1 MEQQETLNIKTV
13 WMEAAVIVV
22 AVALAALGV
31 RHVIAGETVNSRM
44 ATVWSLTKHGTWC
57 LDRPVDEPR
66 NPFEAI
72 TVDKVAVRGR
82 LISSKPPMI
91 PLIMTGEYLLL
102 RGLFGWDLENRDHLK
117 SILQVMNL
125 TLVVFAY
132 AIALIFFAKI
142 LRLFVENPWRRLFWV
157 AAMAFCTQVFGYSSQ
172 LNNHV
177 PAVGMLMPML
187 YFGIGL
193 SSGKLTA
200 RPWRFFMFGLCG
212 ALVFTFDLPITIF
225 VALTGLYL
233 LYCHPRNTLIWTTLG
248 VAGPLLVHFAI
259 MTAVTGSPLPVQL
272 NKDCYLFESSMW
284 RNPMGLDS
292 LNEPKLVYLF
302 HFTFGRH
309 GVFLLFPILITG
321 LLGGVLAL
329 LRRDVPG
336 RGYVLGGAMGFL
348 LISLYYLLNTHGYG
362 GEAYGFR
369 WYIGA
374 MPVLLLMGASFHE
387 RVHSRWLWGV
397 LFALAV
403 ASAYSAW
410 ECHQNPWGADLEWT
424 ARLLFGPSH

>member
-1 MEQQETLNIKTV
+1 MEQRETLNTRFAWLEAVVIV
-13 WMEAAVIVV
+13 AAVT
-22 AVALAALGV
+22 LAALGV

-44 ATVWSLTKHGTWC
+44 ATVWSLTKHGTWYI
-57 LDRPVDEPR
+57 DRPVEEPR
-66 NPFEAI
+66 NPFEAM

-102 RGLFGWDLENRDHLK
+102 RGLFGWDLEHREHLK
-117 SILQVMNL
+117 PILQVMNL
-125 TLVVFAY
+125 TLVVFPF
-132 AIALIFFAKI
+132 AIALIFFAML

-157 AAMAFCTQVFGYSSQ
+157 ASMAFCTQVFGYSSQ

-193 SSGKLTA
+193 ASGKLPA
-200 RPWRFFMFGLCG
+200 KPWRFVVFGLCG
-212 ALVFTFDLPITIF
+212 ALLFTFDLPITIF

-233 LYCHPRNTLIWTTLG
+233 LYCHPRNTMIWTTLG
-248 VAGPLLVHFAI
+248 VLGPLLVHFAI
-259 MTAVTGSPLPVQL
+259 MTTVTGSPLPVQM

-292 LNEPKLVYLF
+292 LNEPKPVYLF
-302 HFTFGRH
+302 HFTLGRH

-321 LLGGVLAL
+321 LLGCALAL

-336 RGYVLGGAMGFL
+336 RGYVLGGAAGFL
-348 LISLYYLLNTHGYG
+348 LITLYYLLNTHGYG

-387 RVHSRWLWGV
+387 RVHPRWFWGV
-397 LFALAV
+397 LILLAAV
-403 ASAYSAW
+403 SAYSAW
-410 ECHQNPWGADLEWT
+410 ECHRNPWGADLEWT
-424 ARLLFGPSH
+424 ARLVFGPSH